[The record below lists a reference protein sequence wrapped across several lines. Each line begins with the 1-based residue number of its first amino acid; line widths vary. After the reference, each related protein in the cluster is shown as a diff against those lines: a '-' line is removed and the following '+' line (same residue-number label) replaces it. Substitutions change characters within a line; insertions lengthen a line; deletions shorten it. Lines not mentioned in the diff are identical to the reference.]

1 LFPVLL
7 NEFVNSIIQHGGRD
21 AMGTQTR
28 RYEGFDSIKGFDG
41 FDGFDEFAME
51 PRTNA
56 ADELRAMR
64 LALEERIAHWLAEG
78 GARED
83 LLSAA
88 MRAGALGS
96 GKRMRPLLMMLVA
109 RDLGCTSP
117 ALIDVA
123 CAVELVH
130 AASLI
135 LDDMPCMDNAQL
147 RRGQPTIHVQFGED
161 VAILA
166 SIALL
171 SRAFGILA
179 AAPDIPAV
187 VRARLVGKLS
197 ETIGAQGLVKGQF
210 LDLHGNRAT
219 VDDIATTNELKTGV
233 LLGVAVDMAA
243 IIAEADEGVAASLRA
258 FAMAAGHAFQLRDDF
273 QDGPGND
280 SAVTGKDT
288 GKDVGKATLINTVG
302 LAEARRQLAIHLA
315 DADRCLGAA
324 LGSRQRTRRFVESLF
339 GSAAAS
345 AFTPPQPAYAPN

>member
-1 LFPVLL
+1 M
-7 NEFVNSIIQHGGRD
+7 
-21 AMGTQTR
+21 ATQTR
-28 RYEGFDSIKGFDG
+28 RYDGFEGIKTFDG
-41 FDGFDEFAME
+41 FDGFAME
-51 PRTNA
+51 PRPDA

-64 LALEERIAHWLAEG
+64 AEIEERIAHWLAEG
-78 GARED
+78 GGRDD

-96 GKRMRPLLMMLVA
+96 GKRMRPLLLMLVA

-117 ALIDVA
+117 ALVDVA

-130 AASLI
+130 ASSLI

-166 SIALL
+166 AIALL

-179 AAPDIPAV
+179 AAPDIPAT

-210 LDLHGNRAT
+210 LDLHGQRAT

-243 IIAEADEGVAASLRA
+243 IIAQADESVAASLRA
-258 FAMAAGHAFQLRDDF
+258 FALAAGHAFQLRDDF
-273 QDGPGND
+273 QDVPGND
-280 SAVTGKDT
+280 SAVTGKDI

-302 LAEARRQLAIHLA
+302 LDEARRQLAVHLA

-324 LGSRQRTRRFVESLF
+324 LGSRQRTRRFVEGLF
-339 GSAAAS
+339 GAAAAS
-345 AFTPPQPAYAPN
+345 AFRPAAPSYAPN

>member
-1 LFPVLL
+1 
-7 NEFVNSIIQHGGRD
+7 
-21 AMGTQTR
+21 MGTQTR
-28 RYEGFDSIKGFDG
+28 RYEGFDGIKTFDG
-41 FDGFDEFAME
+41 FDAFGME
-51 PRTNA
+51 PRVDG

-64 LALEERIAHWLAEG
+64 DAVEERIAYWLAEG
-78 GARED
+78 GARDD

-88 MRAGALGS
+88 MRAGALS
-96 GKRMRPLLMMLVA
+96 AGKRMRPLLTMLVA
-109 RDLGCTSP
+109 RDLGCASP
-117 ALIDVA
+117 ALVDVA

-147 RRGQPTIHVQFGED
+147 RRGQPTVHVQFGED

-166 SIALL
+166 AIALL

-179 AAPDIPAV
+179 AAPDIPAL

-210 LDLHGNRAT
+210 LDLHGKRAT

-243 IIAEADEGVAASLRA
+243 IIAQADESVAASLRA
-258 FAMAAGHAFQLRDDF
+258 FALAAGQAFQLRDDF
-273 QDGPGND
+273 QDVPGND

-302 LAEARRQLAIHLA
+302 LDEARRQLAGHLA
-315 DADRCLGAA
+315 DAERCLGAA
-324 LGSRQRTRRFVESLF
+324 LGSRQRTRRFVEGLF
-339 GSAAAS
+339 GAAATAATASS
-345 AFTPPQPAYAPN
+345 AFAQAPSYAPN